1 VLRKKHTQGGA
12 MKQYAVE
19 VVHDTS
25 FGEQKHICNGFPDL
39 EAAEFHAEQF
49 RDRGYEAV
57 VVEV

>member
-1 VLRKKHTQGGA
+1 